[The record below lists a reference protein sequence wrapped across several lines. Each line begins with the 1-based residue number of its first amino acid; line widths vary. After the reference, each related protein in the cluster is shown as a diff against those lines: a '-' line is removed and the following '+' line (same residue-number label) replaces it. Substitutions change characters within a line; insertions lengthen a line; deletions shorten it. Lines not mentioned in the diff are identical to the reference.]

1 MNYLSV
7 ILLLGLALEK
17 VPLTLWQPLL
27 AKAMLT
33 MKNNHPALFKRLQN
47 TNFDYLIDAY
57 DLPFVF
63 YLQPSLETPLL
74 KAIKRQ
80 EKIPA
85 SATIKGSLENL
96 LSIFEG
102 KIDGDADFFS
112 GNLVIEGNT
121 AAIVQLRNAV
131 DSEDINIIQD
141 LALIFPRFQNFSLH
155 TWQHIITTHNTWQ
168 NKLDVFSN
176 AITGQVNKTLRNQA
190 AHIATLET
198 ELDTLKSI
206 LKKYNKEDIRKK
218 SDYNKI

>member
-17 VPLTLWQPLL
+17 VPLPVWQPLL
-27 AKAMLT
+27 AKAMLV
-33 MKNNHPALFKRLQN
+33 MRNNHPALFQRLQN

-63 YLQPSLETPLL
+63 YLQPSLEKPLL

-80 EKIPA
+80 ENIPV

-141 LALIFPRFQNFSLH
+141 LAFIFPRFPSFSLQV
-155 TWQHIITTHNTWQ
+155 WQHIITTHNAWQ
-168 NKLDVFSN
+168 SKLNIISN
-176 AITGQVNKTLRNQA
+176 AITGQVNKTVKNQGA
-190 AHIATLET
+190 NIDSLYE
-198 ELDTLKSI
+198 EIDSLKSM

-218 SDYNKI
+218 SDYNKT